1 MKHITLQ
8 DLAPLELEEL
18 KFCVEGLGFY
28 TKAEVE
34 FIYNNLSRDEDG
46 LVWYY
51 ILDKGNK
58 TLFPLY
64 TD

>member
-18 KFCVEGLGFY
+18 KFCVESLGLY
-28 TKAEVE
+28 TEAEVE
-34 FIYNNLSRDEDG
+34 FIYNNLSRDENG
-46 LVWYY
+46 LVHYY
-51 ILDKGNK
+51 IVDKGNK
-58 TLFPLY
+58 TLTTLY